1 MRLLMG
7 TLAFGILVGTGA
19 ARAEET
25 TAPAAVTAPPAAVT
39 APATPATAPGTAPA
53 PAGSTAPVAA
63 TAPVVAPTV
72 APAPAVGTAPG
83 ALKAP
88 ENVHAEP
95 STPAS
100 AELSSRAATAEMK
113 GDPQDSLKL
122 ADQGIRADAKDPWPY
137 YEKGMALARVGE
149 INGALAA
156 LLAAEQHFAPS
167 DRWGRSVAVFGR
179 AHTLAEAG
187 RCDEARAAFQEY
199 MSLVR
204 GDADAVA
211 LASRYSRDC
220 RPPAP
225 AAK

>member
-7 TLAFGILVGTGA
+7 TLVLGVLVVTGT
-19 ARAEET
+19 ARAQEA
-25 TAPAAVTAPPAAVT
+25 TAPPAVTAPPS
-39 APATPATAPGTAPA
+39 PATAPGASTA
-53 PAGSTAPVAA
+53 PAGSSAPATMAAPVAA
-63 TAPVVAPTV
+63 PV
-72 APAPAVGTAPG
+72 PG
-83 ALKAP
+83 ELKAP

-100 AELSSRAATAEMK
+100 AELSSRSATAEMK
-113 GDPQDSLKL
+113 GDPQDALKL

-137 YEKGMALARVGE
+137 YDKGMALAREGE
-149 INGALAA
+149 VNGAVAA
-156 LLAAEQHFAPS
+156 LLAAEQHFSSS

-204 GDADAVA
+204 GDPEAVA

-225 AAK
+225 TGGSSAK

>member
-7 TLAFGILVGTGA
+7 TLALGVLMVTGA
-19 ARAEET
+19 AHAEEAT
-25 TAPAAVTAPPAAVT
+25 PTAPP
-39 APATPATAPGTAPA
+39 TPATAPGGSA
-53 PAGSTAPVAA
+53 PAGSSAPAA
-63 TAPVVAPTV
+63 MAAPVVAP
-72 APAPAVGTAPG
+72 APG
-83 ALKAP
+83 ELKAP
-88 ENVHAEP
+88 ENVNAEP

-113 GDPQDSLKL
+113 GNPQESLKL

-149 INGALAA
+149 VNGALAA
-156 LLAAEQHFAPS
+156 LLAAEQHFSPS

-225 AAK
+225 LAAPAAK

>member
-1 MRLLMG
+1 M
-7 TLAFGILVGTGA
+7 
-19 ARAEET
+19 
-25 TAPAAVTAPPAAVT
+25 TAPAV
-39 APATPATAPGTAPA
+39 APGE
-53 PAGSTAPVAA
+53 
-63 TAPVVAPTV
+63 
-72 APAPAVGTAPG
+72 
-83 ALKAP
+83 LKAP
-88 ENVHAEP
+88 ENIHAEP

-113 GDPQDSLKL
+113 GNPQESLKL

-149 INGALAA
+149 VNGALAA
-156 LLAAEQHFAPS
+156 LLAAEQHFSPS

-225 AAK
+225 AAAPAAK

>member
-7 TLAFGILVGTGA
+7 TLAVGLLVVTGA
-19 ARAEET
+19 ARADEAT
-25 TAPAAVTAPPAAVT
+25 PPTPAATPAPAAAPAA
-39 APATPATAPGTAPA
+39 AAAPGE
-53 PAGSTAPVAA
+53 
-63 TAPVVAPTV
+63 
-72 APAPAVGTAPG
+72 
-83 ALKAP
+83 LKAP
-88 ENVHAEP
+88 ENVRAEP

-100 AELSSRAATAEMK
+100 VELSSRAATAEMK
-113 GDPQDSLKL
+113 GDPQGSLKL

-137 YEKGMALARVGE
+137 YDKGMALARVGE
-149 INGALAA
+149 TNGALAA
-156 LLAAEQHFAPS
+156 LLAAEQHFSPG

-204 GDADAVA
+204 GDPDAVA

-225 AAK
+225 TAAVPAPAAK

>member
-7 TLAFGILVGTGA
+7 ALALGVLVGSGA
-19 ARAEET
+19 ARAQEAT
-25 TAPAAVTAPPAAVT
+25 PPAAATAPP
-39 APATPATAPGTAPA
+39 TPATAPGGSPA
-53 PAGSTAPVAA
+53 PAGSSAPAA
-63 TAPVVAPTV
+63 MTAPVVPT
-72 APAPAVGTAPG
+72 PPG
-83 ALKAP
+83 ELKAP

-100 AELSSRAATAEMK
+100 AELSSRSATAEMK
-113 GDPQDSLKL
+113 GDPQDALKL

-137 YEKGMALARVGE
+137 YDKGMALARVGE
-149 INGALAA
+149 TNGALAA
-156 LLAAEQHFAPS
+156 LLAAEQHFSPS

-187 RCDEARAAFQEY
+187 RCEEARAAFQEY

-204 GDADAVA
+204 GDPEAVA

-225 AAK
+225 AAAPAAK

>member
-7 TLAFGILVGTGA
+7 TLALGFLVVTGT
-19 ARAEET
+19 ARAQEAT
-25 TAPAAVTAPPAAVT
+25 PPAAT
-39 APATPATAPGTAPA
+39 SPPTPATAPGGAPA
-53 PAGSTAPVAA
+53 PAGSTAPAAA
-63 TAPVVAPTV
+63 TAPVVA
-72 APAPAVGTAPG
+72 APPPPVE
-83 ALKAP
+83 LKAP

-100 AELSSRAATAEMK
+100 VELSSRAATAEMK

-137 YEKGMALARVGE
+137 YDKGMALAQVGE
-149 INGALAA
+149 INGAVAA

-187 RCDEARAAFQEY
+187 RCEEARAAFQEY

-204 GDADAVA
+204 GDPQAVA

-225 AAK
+225 ATALPAR

>member
-7 TLAFGILVGTGA
+7 TLALGVLVVNGA
-19 ARAEET
+19 ARAEE
-25 TAPAAVTAPPAAVT
+25 ATAPPAAP
-39 APATPATAPGTAPA
+39 APAAATAPGE
-53 PAGSTAPVAA
+53 
-63 TAPVVAPTV
+63 
-72 APAPAVGTAPG
+72 
-83 ALKAP
+83 LKAP
-88 ENVHAEP
+88 ENIHAEP

-122 ADQGIRADAKDPWPY
+122 ANQAIRADAKDPWPY
-137 YEKGMALARVGE
+137 YDKGMALARVGE
-149 INGALAA
+149 TNGALAA
-156 LLAAEQHFAPS
+156 LLAAEQHFSPS
-167 DRWGRSVAVFGR
+167 DCWGRLVAVFGR

-204 GDADAVA
+204 GDAEAVA

-225 AAK
+225 TTAPLVK

>member
-7 TLAFGILVGTGA
+7 ALAFGILVVTGA
-19 ARAEET
+19 ARAEE
-25 TAPAAVTAPPAAVT
+25 ATAPPAAT
-39 APATPATAPGTAPA
+39 APPTPATAPGGSPA
-53 PAGSTAPVAA
+53 PAGSSAPTAMA
-63 TAPVVAPTV
+63 APVVAP
-72 APAPAVGTAPG
+72 AQGE
-83 ALKAP
+83 LKAP
-88 ENVHAEP
+88 ENIHAEP

-113 GDPQDSLKL
+113 GNPQESLKL
-122 ADQGIRADAKDPWPY
+122 ADRGIRADDKDPWPY

-149 INGALAA
+149 VNGALAA
-156 LLAAEQHFAPS
+156 LLAAEQHFSPS
-167 DRWGRSVAVFGR
+167 DRWGRSVAIFGR

-204 GDADAVA
+204 GDPDAVA
-211 LASRYSRDC
+211 LASRYARDC

-225 AAK
+225 PAAPAAK

>member
-1 MRLLMG
+1 MRLTMG
-7 TLAFGILVGTGA
+7 TLALGLLVLAGT
-19 ARAEET
+19 ARGEEAT
-25 TAPAAVTAPPAAVT
+25 SPAAPAQAT
-39 APATPATAPGTAPA
+39 APATAPASAPA
-53 PAGSTAPVAA
+53 PAAA
-63 TAPVVAPTV
+63 T
-72 APAPAVGTAPG
+72 TAG
-83 ALKAP
+83 DLKAP

-95 STPAS
+95 STAAS
-100 AELSSRAATAEMK
+100 AELSSRSATAGMK
-113 GDPQDSLKL
+113 GNAQESLKL
-122 ADQGIRADAKDPWPY
+122 ADRGIRANSKDPWPY
-137 YEKGMALARVGE
+137 YDKGMALARVGE

-156 LLAAEQHFAPS
+156 LLAAEQHFAAG

-204 GDADAVA
+204 GDPEAVA

-225 AAK
+225 PVAPAAK

>member
-7 TLAFGILVGTGA
+7 TLAFGILVVTGA
-19 ARAEET
+19 ARAQEA
-25 TAPAAVTAPPAAVT
+25 TAPAAVTAPP
-39 APATPATAPGTAPA
+39 PAATAPGASPA
-53 PAGSTAPVAA
+53 PAGSSAA
-63 TAPVVAPTV
+63 AAM
-72 APAPAVGTAPG
+72 PAPPAPPG
-83 ALKAP
+83 ELKAP
-88 ENVHAEP
+88 ENIHAEP

-113 GDPQDSLKL
+113 GDPQDALKL

-137 YEKGMALARVGE
+137 YEKGMALAREGE
-149 INGALAA
+149 TNGAVAA
-156 LLAAEQHFAPS
+156 LLAAEQHFAAS
-167 DRWGRSVAVFGR
+167 DRWGRSVAIFGR

-204 GDADAVA
+204 GDPDAVA
-211 LASRYSRDC
+211 LAARYSRDC
-220 RPPAP
+220 RPLASSASP

>member
-1 MRLLMG
+1 MRS
-7 TLAFGILVGTGA
+7 LVGICALGVLSVVIGA
-19 ARAEET
+19 ARADE
-25 TAPAAVTAPPAAVT
+25 A
-39 APATPATAPGTAPA
+39 TAPA
-53 PAGSTAPVAA
+53 PATP
-63 TAPVVAPTV
+63 
-72 APAPAVGTAPG
+72 PAE
-83 ALKAP
+83 LKAP

-122 ADQGIRADAKDPWPY
+122 ADQAIRADARDPWPY
-137 YEKGMALARVGE
+137 YDKGMALARVGE
-149 INGALAA
+149 INGAVAA
-156 LLAAEQHFAPS
+156 LLAAEQHFSPS

-204 GDADAVA
+204 GDPDAVA

-225 AAK
+225 PAAPAGK

>member
-1 MRLLMG
+1 MLTLATRRVSMRLLMG
-7 TLAFGILVGTGA
+7 TVALSLLAATA
-19 ARAEET
+19 AVRAEEAKPRAAAP
-25 TAPAAVTAPPAAVT
+25 APAA
-39 APATPATAPGTAPA
+39 APAVAPTTAAPETTAAAATAPA
-53 PAGSTAPVAA
+53 PGE
-63 TAPVVAPTV
+63 
-72 APAPAVGTAPG
+72 
-83 ALKAP
+83 LKAP

-100 AELSSRAATAEMK
+100 AELSSRAATADMK
-113 GDPQDSLKL
+113 GNPQDALKL
-122 ADQGIRADAKDPWPY
+122 ADQGIRTNAKDPWPY
-137 YEKGMALARVGE
+137 YDKGMALARLGE

-156 LLAAEQHFAPS
+156 LLASEQHFAPG

-199 MSLVR
+199 MSVAR
-204 GDADAVA
+204 GDPDAVA

-225 AAK
+225 SSAR

>member
-7 TLAFGILVGTGA
+7 TLALGLLVGSGVARAQEATPPGA
-19 ARAEET
+19 A
-25 TAPAAVTAPPAAVT
+25 TAPP
-39 APATPATAPGTAPA
+39 TPATAPGGSPA
-53 PAGSTAPVAA
+53 PAGSSAPAA
-63 TAPVVAPTV
+63 MTAPVVATP
-72 APAPAVGTAPG
+72 PG
-83 ALKAP
+83 ELKAP

-137 YEKGMALARVGE
+137 YDKGMALARVGE
-149 INGALAA
+149 TNGALAA
-156 LLAAEQHFAPS
+156 LLAAEQHFSPS

-187 RCDEARAAFQEY
+187 RCEEARAAFQEY

-204 GDADAVA
+204 GDPEAVA

-220 RPPAP
+220 RPPAAAP